1 MSQIRENKHKQL
13 TSHRV
18 AMVLL
23 RTSLPARMIMTFG
36 LGICVAWRK
45 EAAP

>member
-13 TSHRV
+13 ASHRM
-18 AMVLL
+18 ATMLMRASLL
-23 RTSLPARMIMTFG
+23 SHMIMAFG
-36 LGICVAWRK
+36 PGICVAWRK

>member
-1 MSQIRENKHKQL
+1 MSQVRENKNKKL

-18 AMVLL
+18 ATMLMS
-23 RTSLPARMIMTFG
+23 TSLLARMIMAFG
-36 LGICVAWRK
+36 PGICVAWRK

>member
-13 TSHRV
+13 ASHRV
-18 AMVLL
+18 ATMLMP
-23 RTSLPARMIMTFG
+23 TSLPAHMIMAFG
-36 LGICVAWRK
+36 PGICVAWRK

>member
-23 RTSLPARMIMTFG
+23 RTSLPARIFMAFG

>member
-18 AMVLL
+18 ATMLM
-23 RTSLPARMIMTFG
+23 RTNLPARMVMTFG